1 MKKHLV
7 LFICWISWQALY
19 IFQLIKFRSNSM
31 REELYIFNLIDQ
43 KAEAGDDKN
52 VLPSL
57 YCELACDMEIK
68 PEQLIHKGHVL
79 NHFTYSL
86 LLINL

>member
-1 MKKHLV
+1 
-7 LFICWISWQALY
+7 
-19 IFQLIKFRSNSM
+19 M
-31 REELYIFNLIDQ
+31 REELYIFSLIDQ

-57 YCELACDMEIK
+57 YCKLASDMEIK